1 MNHSRVGH
9 IVLNIHS
16 ENMLFY
22 KEFFKFLEW
31 EVLRDQPNKF
41 GVGDDQKTGL
51 WFTSPAKTVK
61 NDYDGPGTNHIA
73 IIVDTQ
79 EYVAKVHKYLQI
91 HNIQTLF
98 DTPRHRPEF
107 CHIPDQTYYQIM
119 FESPDNILFEVYYKG
134 SIAD

>member
-51 WFTSPAKTVK
+51 WFTSPAKTCLLYTS
-61 NDYDGPGTNHIA
+61 DA
-73 IIVDTQ
+73 
-79 EYVAKVHKYLQI
+79 
-91 HNIQTLF
+91 
-98 DTPRHRPEF
+98 
-107 CHIPDQTYYQIM
+107 
-119 FESPDNILFEVYYKG
+119 
-134 SIAD
+134 ADE